1 MTLAPIIAMMAT
13 NDSISIPPYPMNT
26 IWRSFSIIFGVV
38 PEAMRACHPDTAPQ
52 AMVMNRNGNT
62 LPAQTGP
69 LPSMNL
75 VTAGICRSG
84 RTMMMP
90 TASSVM
96 VPILRKVER

>member
-1 MTLAPIIAMMAT
+1 MTLAPIMAMIAT
-13 NDSISIPPYPMNT
+13 NDSISIPPYPMSA
-26 IWRSFSIIFGVV
+26 IWRSFSIILGVV
-38 PEAMRACHPDTAPQ
+38 PDAMSECQPETAPQ

-62 LPAQTGP
+62 LPAHTGP

-90 TASSVM
+90 IAKSAM
-96 VPILRKVER
+96 VPTLRKVER

>member
-1 MTLAPIIAMMAT
+1 MKA
-13 NDSISIPPYPMNT
+13 

-38 PEAMRACHPDTAPQ
+38 PEAMSECHPETAPQ

-90 TASSVM
+90 TASNAM
-96 VPILRKVER
+96 VPILRKVEIIARRQQQPDWEHGGDEPISDD

>member
-1 MTLAPIIAMMAT
+1 MPGWMTLAPIIAMMAT

-38 PEAMRACHPDTAPQ
+38 PDAMSECHPETAPQ

-62 LPAQTGP
+62 LPDQTGP

-75 VTAGICRSG
+75 VTAGICDGADLEEGRERS
-84 RTMMMP
+84 P
-90 TASSVM
+90 
-96 VPILRKVER
+96 